1 MFNYTNQ
8 IKLKKFNVAEIANNL
23 SALNHSGISWTVAT
37 HANAKTVK
45 TFTIGWTDEE
55 EGCEAEQYAVVILK
69 AKCWR
74 KRNTLYPDH
83 LDYYPVTKM
92 PIAQLWRLTDDGW
105 LLEDA
110 NQWFEDSDGDEWM
123 EIGDHLDTLLQDHGM
138 HR

>member
-1 MFNYTNQ
+1 MQ
-8 IKLKKFNVAEIANNL
+8 VKLKKFNVAELTNNRANT
-23 SALNHSGISWTVAT
+23 NHSGIHWTLAT

-45 TFTIGWTDEE
+45 TFFVRDEGDDE
-55 EGCEAEQYAVVILK
+55 SVEPTQYAVVILK

-92 PIAQLWRLTDDGW
+92 PIAQLWLFTDEGW

-123 EIGDHLDTLLQDHGM
+123 DINDHLDTLLSDHGFY
-138 HR
+138 R